1 MHQLSIDFYSKKH
14 SLIGLITSPT
24 ESLGSSPGMI
34 LCHPHP
40 SLGGSMHNG
49 LITSISKLGSE
60 SGIASLRFN
69 FRGIGGSEGDF
80 ENGKDSNE
88 DIKAAINLTR
98 SWKGSGF
105 DKNNIVLVGYSFGAG
120 VILDNIKQFKHAR
133 CFILISPPISSL
145 KNSRIQKDKRPKLFI
160 AGQNDTISPSVE
172 IQREL
177 DKIKQPVKFSEI
189 PNVDHTMEAEG
200 NVVAEQ
206 VIQYLVGSVFK

>member
-1 MHQLSIDFYSKKH
+1 MHQLSIDFYSKKL
-14 SLIGLITSPT
+14 SLIGLITSPM

-40 SLGGSMHNG
+40 ALGGSMHNG
-49 LITSISKLGSE
+49 VITAISKLGSE

-88 DIKAAINLTR
+88 DVKAALNLTR

-120 VILDNIKQFKHAR
+120 VILENIKNFKHVR
-133 CFILISPPISSL
+133 SFILIAPPISSL
-145 KNSRIQKDKRPKLFI
+145 KNSRIHKDKRPKLFI
-160 AGQNDTISPSVE
+160 GGQNDTISPSVE

-177 DKIKQPVKFSEI
+177 DKIRQPVKFSEI
-189 PNVDHTMEAEG
+189 PNVGHSMEPEG
-200 NVVAEQ
+200 KLIAEQ
-206 VIQYLVGSVFK
+206 VIQYLVDSVYK